1 MKYIKTAHNIF
12 EVIDETELVYKVIGA
27 SRERNNVYSKSK
39 CSINVIK
46 SSDSI
51 EDLLDGFIVE
61 NENDGNWFFMNV
73 SEFKSEKTHSVYHS
87 YTGVIMTPTGLTRV
101 AKLNENGKLELC

>member
-27 SRERNNVYSKSK
+27 SRERNNIYSKSK
-39 CSINVIK
+39 CSTNVIK

-51 EDLLDGFIVE
+51 EDLLEGFIVE
-61 NENDGNWFFMNV
+61 NKDYHNWFFLDV
-73 SEFKSEKTHSVYHS
+73 SEFKERCATLINWT
-87 YTGVIMTPTGLTRV
+87 YTGFIKISTGFKYV
-101 AKLNENGKLELC
+101 AKLNESGKLELC